1 MATLPKNNIVRSIA
15 PKSIFESAKN
25 VLSATNDFNQ
35 GDLIAFDTTN
45 KVLKAVSATA
55 DAEFILGVSRQTI
68 IDGKVKSP
76 YSTSNDASV
85 AIEDVAGPVYGVVA
99 EMKLKS
105 GDAFTPGCKVYATVV
120 DAQTVSVTD
129 PGDTF
134 HVGIYQGKSVTA
146 GASSVGD
153 VLIGARY
160 GLGGFQ
166 I

>member
-15 PKSIFESAKN
+15 PKSIFESSKN

-35 GDLIAFDTTN
+35 GDLIAFDTSLN
-45 KVLKAVSATA
+45 VLKAVSATA
-55 DAEFILGVSRQTI
+55 DAEFILGVSRFTV

-76 YSTSNDASV
+76 YSTSNDASA
-85 AIEDVAGPVYGVVA
+85 AIEDLAGPVFGVVA

-105 GDAFTPGCKVYATVV
+105 GDAFTPGIKVYVTTT
-120 DAQTVSVTD
+120 DAQTVSITD
-129 PGDTF
+129 PGDHF
-134 HVGIYQGKSVTA
+134 HIGIYQGKSVTA

-160 GLGGFQ
+160 GMAGL
-166 I
+166 II